1 MIPLFHHRRR
11 ALLLSGAAA
20 ALLGAALVFIAA
32 GSPRAALAGAVWSL
46 LAGGLAL
53 AGGAALLWTCGTH
66 FPAPLYYNSL
76 KSPPPA
82 TILWGGPPGGYPL
95 GPPTPRSAFGCGSAA
110 LYYSSSILFLLEK
123 ILLCPG
129 HSGFW
134 LLSSGSSPSR
144 FGCGSAAWGSQS
156 WLGARL
162 GTPFRRRSSS
172 REAPAAGDAPRFSS
186 PHAPTILGALG
197 VVILAPG
204 GASVAGYLPG
214 LAAISSLGFVALGLG
229 VMALAGQFGSRDRGG
244 QLHWLALAVAC
255 GGLTLS
261 LCLGYAYVTR
271 APHGTLP
278 VILIGAVISVL
289 LASIVQLA
297 FASKRRADAAELANA
312 QLVREVRARRR
323 AQEILRAT
331 YSELAVIH
339 ANAPVILLVLDDQFR
354 VEKANAPASRLARR
368 DTSDM
373 LGLSH
378 GAAIGCL
385 NSLSDPQGC
394 GYGPSCS
401 QCPIRLAAL
410 DSLYTGA
417 RHQGVEAW
425 VPVSDGRRQQQRCL
439 LVSTAAIELDHS
451 KKVLICAQDM
461 TEHKRDELEL
471 QRQARLIDLARDA
484 IIKTDAR
491 RVIQGWNTGAEEIYG
506 WKVSEARGQVIHALL
521 KTQPA
526 IAAGID
532 VILSR
537 EGRWEGELVHTCR
550 DGRQIVVESR
560 HVLVRDQAGATVEIL
575 EINRDITGRK
585 KAQQELS
592 QAYRRTT
599 VILESISDGFN
610 FFDRDWRYTYVNP
623 AGARLARKTRE
634 ELLGKNLWELWPHA
648 ADSSFGVAYRRAV
661 EQNIPVQVE
670 AFYPEPLNA
679 WFEVRCYPSSEG
691 LSLFFT
697 DTTAR
702 KRDEEK
708 LRETVR
714 ALESALA
721 EKTVLLKEV
730 HHRVKNNLAVIA
742 SLLNMRASA
751 TENPEARLALEE
763 SQQRVHSM
771 ALIHEHL
778 YSGDHLDRIEF
789 SEYAR
794 ELVEQLYSATVQER
808 KRISFRFDSDP
819 IELGVDRAVPC
830 ALILNELLSN
840 VFKHAFPNGRKGK
853 VSVSLKAHTPGTVE
867 LAVEDD
873 GVGLPPDWEKNS
885 KSLGWQIV
893 RILSAQLDGSL
904 AVEPCSGTRFVLRF
918 PQSRD
923 R

>member
-1 MIPLFHHRRR
+1 MIPPFHRLPGARTVSDAVLLF
-11 ALLLSGAAA
+11 SGAACVFLGAVPLAGWLFHVPALTRLGPSFGPMAANTAAGLLLDGA
-20 ALLGAALVFIAA
+20 ALLFIAA
-32 GSPRAALAGAVWSL
+32 GRPRAALAGGVWSL
-46 LAGGLAL
+46 LAGALTLAEYALASDLHIDQLLVRDYIRAYPVNPGRMGPNAALCFVLCGVALLLVEWAGSLLADGQSALASWRRLACRCASTIIGAIGAVTLAL
-53 AGGAALLWTCGTH
+53 GAA
-66 FPAPLYYNSL
+66 SV
-76 KSPPPA
+76 
-82 TILWGGPPGGYPL
+82 GGYLTGLPMQVWGRRTL
-95 GPPTPRSAFGCGSAA
+95 MAA
-110 LYYSSSILFLLEK
+110 N
-123 ILLCPG
+123 
-129 HSGFW
+129 SG
-134 LLSSGSSPSR
+134 
-144 FGCGSAAWGSQS
+144 
-156 WLGARL
+156 
-162 GTPFRRRSSS
+162 
-172 REAPAAGDAPRFSS
+172 
-186 PHAPTILGALG
+186 
-197 VVILAPG
+197 V
-204 GASVAGYLPG
+204 
-214 LAAISSLGFVALGLG
+214 GFVALGLG
-229 VMALAGQFGSRDRGG
+229 VMIVAWQCGGPERDA
-244 QLHWLALAVAC
+244 QPHWLALASGS

-261 LCLGYAYVTR
+261 LCLGYVLVTR
-271 APHGTLP
+271 EQHSILP
-278 VILIGAVISVL
+278 IVVILIGALISVL
-289 LASIVQLA
+289 LGFIVELA
-297 FASKRRADAAELANA
+297 LANKHRADAAEAANA

-339 ANAPVILLVLDDQFR
+339 ANAPVVLLVLDDQFR
-354 VEKANAPASRLARR
+354 VEKANAPAARLARR
-368 DTSDM
+368 EASRIV
-373 LGLSH
+373 GLLH
-378 GAAIGCL
+378 GSAIGCL
-385 NSLSDPQGC
+385 NALSDPKGC

-425 VPVSDGRRQQQRCL
+425 VPVSDGHRQQQRCL

-471 QRQARLIDLARDA
+471 QRQARLIDLSHDA

-506 WKVSEARGQVIHALL
+506 WKVSEARGKVIHALL
-521 KTQPA
+521 NPQPA

-575 EINRDITGRK
+575 EINRDITQRK

-599 VILESISDGFN
+599 SILESISDGFN
-610 FFDRDWRYTYVNP
+610 FFDRDWRYAYVNP
-623 AGARLARKTRE
+623 AAARLVRKTRD

-648 ADSSFGVAYRRAV
+648 ADSPFGVAYRRAV
-661 EQNIPVQVE
+661 EQNITVQVE

-697 DTTAR
+697 DTTSR
-702 KRDEEK
+702 KHDEEK

-742 SLLNMRASA
+742 SLLNMRACV
-751 TENPEARLALEE
+751 TENSEARRALEE

-778 YSGDHLDRIEF
+778 YSSEHLDRIEF

-794 ELVEQLYSATVQER
+794 ELVEQLYSATVRER
-808 KRISFRFDSDP
+808 ERISFGFASEP
-819 IELGVDRAVPC
+819 IELGVHRAVPC

-840 VFKHAFPNGRKGK
+840 VFKHAFPDGRKGK
-853 VSVSLKAHTPGTVE
+853 VSVILKAPTPGTVE

-873 GVGLPPDWEKNS
+873 GVGLPPGWENS

-893 RILSAQLDGSL
+893 RILAAQLDGSL
-904 AVEPCSGTRFVLRF
+904 AAEPCSGTRFVLRF
-918 PQSRD
+918 PIGSGRSGPALQ
-923 R
+923 